1 MTLSHYIIYPLR
13 NNDFHI
19 YNMSNLQGDEIVVGN
34 KASLKE
40 AFETSVHVLTG
51 ELKTGAQEHFY
62 METQAT
68 LAIPHEDK
76 EMELFGMSC
85 HYNALLDE

>member
-1 MTLSHYIIYPLR
+1 MTFTSSTLYETMIISFL
-13 NNDFHI
+13 
-19 YNMSNLQGDEIVVGN
+19 NMLNLQGDEIVVGS
-34 KASLKE
+34 KASLEE
-40 AFETSVHVLTG
+40 AFETSVHVLKG

-76 EMELFGMSC
+76 EMELFGMTC
-85 HYNALLDE
+85 HSIR

>member
-1 MTLSHYIIYPLR
+1 MILLFLNIFI
-13 NNDFHI
+13 
-19 YNMSNLQGDEIVVGN
+19 LQGDEIVVGS
-34 KASLKE
+34 KASLEE
-40 AFETSVHVLTG
+40 AFKTSVHVLKG

-85 HYNALLDE
+85 QYNALLDE

>member
-1 MTLSHYIIYPLR
+1 MILL
-13 NNDFHI
+13 FL
-19 YNMSNLQGDEIVVGN
+19 NMFNLQGDEIVVGS
-34 KASLKE
+34 KASLEE
-40 AFETSVHVLTG
+40 AFKTSEHVLKG
-51 ELKTGAQEHFY
+51 DLKTGAQEHFY

-85 HYNALLDE
+85 HYQSLLDG